1 MTKNERFLNMLKIMN
16 FEVTDDIASG
26 VVVGYELLE
35 DNKTWRVTLEFDSL
49 LTVERVNS
57 LTSGIKQYLVDE
69 IGALECKFTI
79 NYRNSILDGLNN
91 LTICDYFEE
100 AIKVLSTV
108 KREITIIKKY
118 TYEFVA
124 DEITINVGTDIE
136 KSVVEA
142 LCKLIKKYFNNYG
155 LNEIK
160 LSVEIGKEKT
170 DFKAEHEKQ
179 LQILENH
186 NVAVGLENYKRIQLD
201 AQTNKTDTTF
211 TGYYKN
217 KPLEVLI
224 EDIPLTS
231 IEVQEFSQING
242 TTKVTVNGVL
252 VKGEIKNLKS
262 KKTGKELHLYTGV
275 ITNYKDSV
283 TFKRFFKEEDSE
295 IFEKDLKPGKNIEL
309 TGSIEWDDYAKSV
322 VIMCNSLVIKGVD
335 SYRVRFDGQ
344 PEKRVELHAHTK
356 MSVLDSILNVGE
368 YVEQASRYGHS
379 AIAVTDHENCH
390 VFPDFFK
397 ACKKNN
403 IKPIAGLEAN
413 YIDIDD
419 IKIALTNED
428 INLNDATFVVFDI
441 ETTGFCINFNE
452 IIEIGGVK
460 IKNGMIID
468 SFSEFVKPNKRIT
481 EYITNLTDIS
491 NDTVFDALTI
501 EEVLPEFKKFIEGCV
516 LVAHNAKF
524 DTDYIY
530 ANMKKLGI
538 FEHEYPCIDTIIIAR
553 SIYPE
558 RGLKRFNLG
567 AVAKFLKVEIE
578 QQHRAIHDAKT
589 TTNVF
594 MKMLGDIAELGI
606 SNYKDLN
613 KLVDPNQIYKHVIP
627 THINMLVKTHAGLKN
642 LYKIISDSHTNHF
655 WRNARVVRSVL
666 EQYREGLLIGSGC
679 VNGEVFRAALE
690 KTEDILRER
699 IRKYDYIEIQPPSS
713 YMFLFEKTADLGA
726 KEYVLDTIKL
736 LIRVAKEEGKIVVA
750 TGDVHELIPEDSE
763 FRKIY
768 LSVARPNGGGPHE
781 LSSYDS
787 TIDMHFR
794 TTTEMLNEF
803 SFLGTDLAYEIV
815 VTNTNLIN
823 NMIESYDLFPKQL
836 FVPRDDFR
844 AEYGVPSMKQAIYD
858 ICDQTAHEK
867 YGPNIPVYVK
877 ERLDRELKAII
888 GHGYFSVYYISHLLV
903 KDSNENGYVVGSRGS
918 VGSSFAATM
927 MKITEVNPLTPHYV
941 CPHCYFNAFKFT
953 EEEKQKYGQ
962 TNIPAHI
969 EEALNSVSNGFDLPN
984 YDCPICGHKMNRDGM
999 SIAFETFLG
1008 FTGEKVPDIDLNFS
1022 GDYQGQAHL
1031 FAQRMFGKDYAFR
1044 AGTCSTVMDKTA
1056 FAYVRDYYNDKGI
1069 IKRQSEIDR
1078 LASFIAGSKRTTGQH
1093 PGGIVVVPDNI
1104 EIYDVTPIQFP
1115 PVSDKDD
1122 LTQMQWRTSH
1132 FDYHSFEDN
1141 LLKLDILGH
1150 DDPTLIK
1157 KLIEYVQAR
1166 PDEFPF
1172 DTVEGIPFIDEDV
1185 ISLFSSKDA
1194 LKIKGDDLDTL
1205 SSGTIGMPEFGTRF
1219 VRGMLETIKPNS
1231 YNDIIKVSGLSHGTD
1246 VWAGNAEALVKGLI
1260 DGFPKVEF
1268 KDVIGCRDDIMIYLI
1283 AKGVPAAD
1291 SFKIMESVRKG
1302 RGITKDQENLMIQN
1316 NVPDWFV
1323 WTCKKIK
1330 YLFPKAH
1337 ATAYVIMALRIGWF
1351 KVHRPIYYYA
1361 VYFSVRAK
1369 EYDAEI
1375 FALGKNA
1382 IRNKIQEIEKKIQN
1396 HDVTNKEENLL
1407 DELRIAL
1414 EMVLRGYTFK
1424 QIDINKSLATDFVI
1438 SDDRMSLY
1446 LPFVTIPSLGEAVA
1460 KSIVEARETR
1470 PFSSKKDV
1478 ERRTSINKTQFA
1490 KLQLLGV
1497 FDELPD
1503 DDETTLF

>member
-1 MTKNERFLNMLKIMN
+1 MTKNERWLNMLKMMN
-16 FEVTDDIASG
+16 IEITDDIASG
-26 VVVGYELLE
+26 ALVNRTLLS
-35 DNKTWRVTLEFDSL
+35 DNKTWRITLEFENL
-49 LTVERVNS
+49 LPVSKLSFLTNS
-57 LTSGIKQYLVDE
+57 IKNYLIEE
-69 IGALECKFTI
+69 IGAEECKFTVL
-79 NYRNSILDGLNN
+79 YRNSVLEGNNSILINE
-91 LTICDYFEE
+91 YFDA
-100 AIKVLSTV
+100 AIEVLSTV
-108 KREITIIKKY
+108 KREVSIIKKY
-118 TYEFVA
+118 PFELVA
-124 DEITINVGTDIE
+124 NEYIINVGTEMEIA
-136 KSVVEA
+136 VINNI
-142 LCKLIKKYFNNYG
+142 CKLIKKYFVNFG
-155 LNEIK
+155 LCEIDFF
-160 LSVEIGKEKT
+160 VQIAEDGT
-170 DFKAEHEKQ
+170 DFKAEREKEV
-179 LQILENH
+179 QILENH
-186 NVAVGLENYKRIQLD
+186 NIAIGEENYKRIQLD
-201 AQTNKTDTTF
+201 AKTNTTGNTY
-211 TGYYKN
+211 TGFYKN
-217 KPLEVLI
+217 KPLEVTI
-224 EDIPLTS
+224 DEIPLSS
-231 IEVQEFSQING
+231 IEIQEFNQING
-242 TTKVTVNGVL
+242 TTKVIVNGVL
-252 VKGEIKNLKS
+252 VKGEIKHLKS
-262 KKTGKELHLYTGV
+262 KKTGKDLHLYTGS
-275 ITNYKDSV
+275 ITNYKD
-283 TFKRFFKEEDSE
+283 TIMFKRFFKEEDTE
-295 IFEKDLKPGKNIEL
+295 IFEKDLKSGTNIEIM
-309 TGSIEWDDYAKSV
+309 GSIEWDDYAKTV
-322 VIMCNSLVIKGVD
+322 VVMCNSITIKGAD
-335 SYRVRFDGQ
+335 AYRVRFDGQ
-344 PEKRVELHAHTK
+344 PEKRIELHAHTK
-356 MSVLDSILNVGE
+356 MSVLDSILNVDE
-368 YVEQASRYGHS
+368 YVAQASRYGH
-379 AIAVTDHENCH
+379 AAVAVTDHENCH
-390 VFPDFFK
+390 IFPDFFK

-419 IKIALTNED
+419 VKIALTDED

-468 SFSEFVKPNKRIT
+468 SFSEFVKPEKRIT

-501 EEVLPEFKKFIEGCV
+501 NEVLPEFKKFIDGCV

-524 DTDYIY
+524 DTDFIY
-530 ANMKKLGI
+530 AKMKKLGI
-538 FEHEYPCIDTIIIAR
+538 YERNYPCIDTILIAR
-553 SIYPE
+553 SLYPE
-558 RGLKRFNLG
+558 KGLKRFNLG

-594 MKMLGDIAELGI
+594 MKMLGDIAEMGVT
-606 SNYKDLN
+606 NYKDLN
-613 KLVDPNQIYKHVIP
+613 TLVDPNQIYKHVIP
-627 THINMLVKTHAGLKN
+627 THLNLLVKNRVGLKN
-642 LYKIISDSHTNHF
+642 LYKIISDSHTNHY
-655 WRNARVVRSVL
+655 WKNARVVRSVL
-666 EQYREGLLIGSGC
+666 EKHREGILLGSGC

-699 IRKYDYIEIQPPSS
+699 IRKYDYIEVQPPSS

-750 TGDVHELIPEDSE
+750 TGDVHELVSEDSE

-768 LSVARPNGGGPHE
+768 LAVARPNGGGPHE
-781 LSSYDS
+781 LSSYES

-803 SFLGTDLAYEIV
+803 SFLGNELAYEIV

-823 NMIESYDLFPKQL
+823 NMIESYDLFPKKL

-844 AEYGVPSMKQAIYD
+844 SEYGVPSMKQAIYD
-858 ICDQTAHEK
+858 ICNQTAHEM
-867 YGPNIPVYVK
+867 YGPNIPVYVQ

-903 KDSNENGYVVGSRGS
+903 KDSNDHGYVVGSRGS

-927 MKITEVNPLTPHYV
+927 MKITEVNALTPHYV
-941 CPHCYFNAFKFT
+941 CPHCYFTAFKFT
-953 EEEKQKYGQ
+953 EAEKQKYGQ
-962 TNIPAHI
+962 TNIPPHI
-969 EEALNSVSNGFDLPN
+969 EEALANVNNGFDLPH
-984 YDCPICGHKMNRDGM
+984 YDCPVCGHKMNRDGM

-1022 GDYQGQAHL
+1022 GEYQGQAHL
-1031 FAQRMFGKDYAFR
+1031 FAQRMFGKDYAYR
-1044 AGTCSTVMDKTA
+1044 AGTCTTVMDKTA
-1056 FAYVRDYYNDKGI
+1056 FAYVRDYYNSKGI
-1069 IKRQSEIDR
+1069 SKRQSEIDR
-1078 LASFIAGSKRTTGQH
+1078 LASFIAGSKKTTGQH
-1093 PGGIVVVPDNI
+1093 PGGIVVVPDDI
-1104 EIYDVTPIQFP
+1104 EIYDITPIQFP
-1115 PVSDKDD
+1115 PVSEKDD
-1122 LTQMQWRTSH
+1122 LSQLQWRTSH

-1157 KLIEYVQAR
+1157 KLIEYVQER

-1172 DTVEGIPFIDEDV
+1172 STVEGIPFIDDDV

-1194 LKIKGDDLDTL
+1194 LKIKGDDLDNL

-1219 VRGMLETIKPNS
+1219 VRGMLETIKPNT

-1246 VWAGNAEALVKGLI
+1246 VWAGNAEALVKGEI
-1260 DGFPKVEF
+1260 PEFPKVEF

-1302 RGITKDQENLMIQN
+1302 RGITKEQEKLMREN

-1414 EMVLRGYTFK
+1414 EMVLRGFTFK

-1438 SDDRMSLY
+1438 AEDKESLY

-1460 KSIVEARETR
+1460 KSIVDARNVR

-1503 DDETTLF
+1503 DDENTLF

>member
-1 MTKNERFLNMLKIMN
+1 MTKNERWLNMLKMMN
-16 FEVTDDIASG
+16 IEVTEDILTG
-26 VVVGYELLE
+26 ELVNRVLLS
-35 DNKTWRVTLEFDSL
+35 DNKTWRITLEFDEL
-49 LTVERVNS
+49 LSVEKINF
-57 LTSGIKQYLVDE
+57 LTDNIRKYLKEE
-69 IGALECKFTI
+69 IGTEFCKFSVI
-79 NYRNSILDGLNN
+79 YRKSILNGLSNN
-91 LTICDYFEE
+91 LIKEYYDE
-100 AIKVLSTV
+100 AIKVLATV
-108 KREITIIKKY
+108 KREISIIRKY
-118 TYEFVA
+118 QYEIIA
-124 DEITINVGTDIE
+124 DEIVVYVGTEME
-136 KSVVEA
+136 KAVVEA
-142 LCKLIKKYFNNYG
+142 QCKLIKKFFDNYG
-155 LNEIK
+155 L
-160 LSVEIGKEKT
+160 VEINFFVDINDGGI
-170 DFKAEHEKQ
+170 DFRAEHEKE

-186 NVAVGLENYKRIQLD
+186 NIAVGMENYKRIQLD
-201 AQTNKTDTTF
+201 AASNTTGKTY
-211 TGYYKN
+211 TGFYKN
-217 KPLEVLI
+217 KPLEI
-224 EDIPLTS
+224 TIDEIPLTS

-242 TTKVTVNGVL
+242 TTKVIVNGVL
-252 VKGEIKNLKS
+252 VKGEVKHLKS
-262 KKTGKELHLYTGV
+262 KKTGKDLNLYTGIV
-275 ITNYKDSV
+275 TNYKDSIM
-283 TFKRFFKEEDSE
+283 FKRFYKDEDAN
-295 IFEKDLKPGKNIEL
+295 IFEKELKTGKYLEIV
-309 TGSIEWDDYAKSV
+309 GSIEWDDFAKSV
-322 VIMCNSLVIKGVD
+322 VIMCNSLTIQGVD

-356 MSVLDSILNVGE
+356 MSVLDSILNVDE
-368 YVEQASRYGHS
+368 YVAQASRYGHS
-379 AIAVTDHENCH
+379 AVAVTDHENCH
-390 VFPDFFK
+390 VFPEFFN
-397 ACKKNN
+397 ACKKHN
-403 IKPIAGLEAN
+403 IKPIAGLEAY
-413 YIDIDD
+413 YINLDD

-441 ETTGFCINFNE
+441 ETTGFCANYHE

-460 IKNGMIID
+460 IKSGMIID
-468 SFSEFVKPNKRIT
+468 TFSEFVKPTKRISEAISKLT
-481 EYITNLTDIS
+481 SIT
-491 NDTVFDALTI
+491 NDTVFDALPI
-501 EEVLPEFKKFIEGCV
+501 EEILPEFKKFIEGCV
-516 LVAHNAKF
+516 LVAHNAPF
-524 DTDYIY
+524 DTDFIY
-530 ANMKKLGI
+530 TKMNDLGI
-538 FEHEYPCIDTIIIAR
+538 FEGPYPCIDTIIIAR
-553 SIYPE
+553 SLYPDQ
-558 RGLKRFNLG
+558 GLKRFNLG
-567 AVAKFLKVEIE
+567 ACAKFLKVEIE

-589 TTNVF
+589 TSNVF
-594 MKMLGDIAELGI
+594 MKMLGDIAELGVT
-606 SNYKDLN
+606 NYKDLN
-613 KLVDPNQIYKHVIP
+613 SLINPNQIYKHYIP
-627 THINMLVKTHAGLKN
+627 THLNLLVKNSVGLKN

-655 WRNARVVRSVL
+655 SRNARVMHHVL
-666 EQYREGLLIGSGC
+666 EKYREGILVGSGC
-679 VNGEVFRAALE
+679 ANGEVFRAALE
-690 KTEDILRER
+690 KTEDILRKK
-699 IRKYDYIEIQPPSS
+699 IRKYDYIEVQPPKS
-713 YMFLFEKTADLGA
+713 YQFLFDDEDDLGTS
-726 KEYVLDTIKL
+726 EYVLDTIKL
-736 LIRVAKEEGKIVVA
+736 IIKVAKEEGKIVVA

-768 LSVARPNGGGPHE
+768 LAVARPNGGGPHE
-781 LSSYDS
+781 LASYNG
-787 TIDMHFR
+787 TLDMHFR

-803 SFLGTDLAYEIV
+803 SFLGNDLAYEIV

-823 NMIESYDLFPKQL
+823 NMIETYDLFPKKL

-844 AEYGVPSMKQAIYD
+844 KEYGVPSMKQAIYE
-858 ICDQTAHEK
+858 ICDQTAHEM
-867 YGPNIPVYVK
+867 YGPNIPEYVK

-903 KDSNENGYVVGSRGS
+903 KDSNDNGYVVGSRGS

-941 CPHCYFNAFKFT
+941 CPHCYFSAFKFT
-953 EEEKQKYGQ
+953 DDEKKKYGQ
-962 TNIPAHI
+962 TNIPSHI
-969 EEALNSVSNGFDLPN
+969 EEALDSVNNGFDLPD
-984 YDCPICGHKMNRDGM
+984 YDCPVCGHKMNRDGM

-1008 FTGEKVPDIDLNFS
+1008 FTGEKCPDIDLNFS
-1022 GDYQGQAHL
+1022 GEYQAKAHT
-1031 FAQRMFGKDYAFR
+1031 FTQQMFGKDYAFR

-1069 IKRQSEIDR
+1069 VKRQSEIDR
-1078 LASFIAGSKRTTGQH
+1078 LASFIAGSKKTTGQH
-1093 PGGIVVVPDNI
+1093 PGGIVVVPDDI

-1115 PVSDKDD
+1115 PVSEKDD

-1132 FDYHSFEDN
+1132 YDYHSFEAN

-1172 DTVEGIPFIDEDV
+1172 STVEGIPFIDKDV

-1194 LKIKGDDLDTL
+1194 LKIKGDDLDNL
-1205 SSGTIGMPEFGTRF
+1205 SSGTIGMPEFGTKF
-1219 VRGMLETIKPNS
+1219 VRGMLETIKPNT

-1246 VWAGNAEALVKGLI
+1246 VWSGNAEALVKNEI
-1260 DGFPKVEF
+1260 PGFPKVEF

-1302 RGITKDQENLMIQN
+1302 KGITKEQEQLMLDN

-1414 EMVLRGYTFK
+1414 EMVLRGYRFK

-1438 SDDRMSLY
+1438 SEDKESLY
-1446 LPFVTIPSLGEAVA
+1446 LPFVTVPNLGEAVA
-1460 KSIVEARETR
+1460 KSIVEARNVR
-1470 PFSSKKDV
+1470 PFTSKKDV

-1490 KLQLLGV
+1490 KLQMLGV

-1503 DDETTLF
+1503 DDENTLF

>member
-1 MTKNERFLNMLKIMN
+1 MTKNEQWLNMLSKLNI
-16 FEVTDDIASG
+16 TPTSDIESG
-26 VVVGYELLE
+26 QLISRTLLK
-35 DNKTWRVTLEFDSL
+35 DNKTWRLTLEFEKL
-49 LTVERVNS
+49 LSFSVLNELMNS
-57 LTSGIKQYLVDE
+57 IRSYLVANLNAID
-69 IGALECKFTI
+69 CKFTI
-79 NYRNSILDGLNN
+79 CYRNQEIDNDLISDYLKDG
-91 LTICDYFEE
+91 IF
-100 AIKVLSTV
+100 VLSKVSKEIRILEIYEYKITNTV
-108 KREITIIKKY
+108 VKFY
-118 TYEFVA
+118 
-124 DEITINVGTDIE
+124 VGTENEKDIAN
-136 KSVVEA
+136 KQ
-142 LCKLIKKYFNNYG
+142 LLLLKKYFENYG
-155 LNEIK
+155 LNSVTLKATVNDNEDDIK
-160 LSVEIGKEKT
+160 HVHQMELKNVE
-170 DFKAEHEKQ
+170 
-179 LQILENH
+179 NY
-186 NVAVGLENYKRIQLD
+186 NVALSNEEYQKRQLEAANSDNTY
-201 AQTNKTDTTF
+201 NF
-211 TGYYKN
+211 TGYRSKQAIDIDIDKMPTNSMEVSEYTQVNGTN
-217 KPLEVLI
+217 KVVTTGVLI
-224 EDIPLTS
+224 
-231 IEVQEFSQING
+231 
-242 TTKVTVNGVL
+242 
-252 VKGEIKNLKS
+252 KGEVKHIPS
-262 KKTGKELHLYTGV
+262 KKLGKMLHLYTG
-275 ITNYKDSV
+275 IISNYKDSIM
-283 TFKRFFKEEDSE
+283 FKRFFKEDDTPF
-295 IFEKDLKPGKNIEL
+295 FEKKLTPNLKLEL
-309 TGSIEWDDYAKSV
+309 VGNMQWDDFAKCV
-322 VIMCNSLVIKGVD
+322 TIMCD
-335 SYRVRFDGQ
+335 SITVLGEDTSRARFDGQ

-356 MSVLDSILNVGE
+356 MSVLDSILNVDE
-368 YVEQASRYGHS
+368 YVAQASRYGHS
-379 AIAVTDHENCH
+379 AVAVTDHENCH
-390 VFPDFFK
+390 IFPDFFK
-397 ACKKNN
+397 ACKKHN

-413 YIDIDD
+413 YINLND

-428 INLNDATFVVFDI
+428 IELNDATFVVFDI
-441 ETTGFCINFNE
+441 ETTGFCVNFHE

-468 SFSEFVKPNKRIT
+468 SFSEFVKPSKRIS
-481 EYITNLTDIS
+481 EAITKLTSIS
-491 NDTVFDALTI
+491 NDTVFDALPI
-501 EEVLPEFKKFIEGCV
+501 EEVLPEFKKFIDGCI
-516 LVAHNAKF
+516 LVAHNAPF
-524 DTDYIY
+524 DTDFIY
-530 ANMKKLGI
+530 SKMKDLGI
-538 FEHEYPCIDTIIIAR
+538 FEKKYPCIDTIIIAR
-553 SIYPE
+553 SLYPE
-558 RGLKRFNLG
+558 QGLKRFNLG
-567 AVAKFLKVEIE
+567 ACAKFLKVEIE

-589 TTNVF
+589 TSNVF
-594 MKMLGDIAELGI
+594 MKMLGDIAELGVT
-606 SNYKDLN
+606 NYKDLN
-613 KLVDPNQIYKHVIP
+613 SLINPNQIYKHVIP
-627 THINMLVKTHAGLKN
+627 THLNLLVKNRVGLKN

-655 WRNARVVRSVL
+655 QRIARVMHDVL
-666 EQYREGLLIGSGC
+666 ELHREGILVGSGC
-679 VNGEVFRAALE
+679 ANGEIFRSALE
-690 KTEDILRER
+690 KSEDILREK
-699 IRKYDYIEIQPPSS
+699 IKKYDYIEVQPPQA
-713 YMFLFEKTADLGA
+713 YMFLFDYDSDLGS
-726 KEYVLDTIKL
+726 KEYVLDTIKMI
-736 LIRVAKEEGKIVVA
+736 IRVAKEEGKIVVA

-768 LSVARPNGGGPHE
+768 LAVARPNGGGPHE
-781 LSSYDS
+781 LASYDG
-787 TIDMHFR
+787 TLDMHFR

-803 SFLGTDLAYEIV
+803 SFLGSDLAYEIV

-844 AEYGVPSMKQAIYD
+844 SEYGVPSMKQAIYD
-858 ICDQTAHEK
+858 ICDKTAHEM

-941 CPHCYFNAFKFT
+941 CPHCYFSAFKFT
-953 EEEKQKYGQ
+953 DEEKEKYGQ
-962 TNIPAHI
+962 VNIPAHI
-969 EEALNSVSNGFDLPN
+969 EEALANCNNGFDLPN

-1022 GDYQGQAHL
+1022 GEYQAKAHT
-1031 FAQRMFGKDYAFR
+1031 FTQQMFGKDYAFR

-1069 IKRQSEIDR
+1069 VKRQSEIDR
-1078 LASFIAGSKRTTGQH
+1078 LATFIAGSKKTTGQH
-1093 PGGIVVVPDNI
+1093 PGGIVVVPDDI

-1115 PVSDKDD
+1115 PVSEKDD

-1157 KLIEYVQAR
+1157 KLIEYVQER

-1172 DTVEGIPFIDEDV
+1172 STVEGIPFIDEDV
-1185 ISLFSSKDA
+1185 ISLFSSKEV

-1205 SSGTIGMPEFGTRF
+1205 SSGTIGMPEFGTKF
-1219 VRGMLETIKPNS
+1219 VRGMLETIKPNT

-1246 VWAGNAEALVKGLI
+1246 VWAGNAESLVKGLV

-1291 SFKIMESVRKG
+1291 SFKIMEAVRKG
-1302 RGITKDQENLMIQN
+1302 KGLTKEQEQLMRDN
-1316 NVPDWFV
+1316 NVPEWFV

-1424 QIDINKSLATDFVI
+1424 QIDINKSMATDFVI
-1438 SDDRMSLY
+1438 SEDKNSLY

-1460 KSIVEARETR
+1460 KSIVEARNVR

-1478 ERRTSINKTQFA
+1478 ERRTAINKTQFA
-1490 KLQLLGV
+1490 KLQMLGV

-1503 DDETTLF
+1503 DDENTLF

>member
-1 MTKNERFLNMLKIMN
+1 MTKNERWLRMLSKMQIDAT
-16 FEVTDDIASG
+16 EEIASG
-26 VVVGYELLE
+26 ELISRELLH
-35 DNKTWRVTLEFDSL
+35 DNKTWRITLQFDNL
-49 LTVERVNS
+49 LTVECMNFLSSRIV
-57 LTSGIKQYLVDE
+57 QYMCEE
-69 IGALECKFTI
+69 IGECKCKFTFK
-79 NYRNSILDGLNN
+79 YRNSTIDAKMVEEYLDEG
-91 LTICDYFEE
+91 IR
-100 AIKVLSTV
+100 VLSSV
-108 KREITIIKKY
+108 KREMTIINKY
-118 TYEFVA
+118 PHEIVA
-124 DEITINVGTDIE
+124 DEIIYYAATETE
-136 KSVVEA
+136 KSLVTA
-142 LCKLIKKYFNNYG
+142 QCGLISKFFQNYG
-155 LNEIK
+155 LENISFKCEISK
-160 LSVEIGKEKT
+160 DEV
-170 DFKAEHEKQ
+170 DFKAVHEKE

-186 NVAVGLENYKRIQLD
+186 NIAVGLENYKRIQVD
-201 AQTNKTDTTF
+201 ANASKAETSYK
-211 TGYYKN
+211 GYYKN
-217 KPLEVLI
+217 QPIAITIDEV
-224 EDIPLTS
+224 PLTS
-231 IEVQEFSQING
+231 IEVQEFGQING
-242 TTKVTVNGVL
+242 TTKVVVSGVL
-252 VKGEIKNLKS
+252 VKGEIKNLTS

-275 ITNYKDSV
+275 ITNYKDSI
-283 TFKRFFKEEDSE
+283 TFKRFFKEEDKQ
-295 IFEKDLKPGKNIEL
+295 IFEKDLKSGVNVEL
-309 TGSIEWDDYAKSV
+309 YGSIEWDDFLKAV
-322 VIMCNSLVIKGVD
+322 VIMCNSLTIQGVD
-335 SYRVRFDGQ
+335 AYRVRFDGQ
-344 PEKRVELHAHTK
+344 PEKRIELHAHTK
-356 MSVLDSILNVGE
+356 MSVLDSILNVDE
-368 YVEQASRYGHS
+368 YVAQASRYGHS
-379 AIAVTDHENCH
+379 AVAVTDHENCH

-397 ACKKNN
+397 ACKKNK

-413 YIDIDD
+413 YIDVDD
-419 IKIALTNED
+419 VKIALTNDD

-441 ETTGFCINFNE
+441 ETTGFCINFHE

-481 EYITNLTDIS
+481 DYITKLTDIS

-501 EEVLPEFKKFIEGCV
+501 EEVLPEFKKFIEGCI

-553 SIYPE
+553 SLYPD
-558 RGLKRFNLG
+558 RGLKRFNLAG
-567 AVAKFLKVEIE
+567 VAKFLKVEVE

-606 SNYKDLN
+606 TNYKDLN
-613 KLVDPNQIYKHVIP
+613 TLVDPNQIYKHVIP
-627 THINMLVKTHAGLKN
+627 THINMLVKTHSGLKN

-655 WRNARVVRSVL
+655 QRNARVVRSVL
-666 EQYREGLLIGSGC
+666 EQYRDGLLVGSGC

-699 IRKYDYIEIQPPSS
+699 IKKYDYIEVQPPSS
-713 YMFLFEKTADLGA
+713 YMFLFEETNDVGA

-781 LSSYDS
+781 LAKYDS

-794 TTTEMLNEF
+794 STTEMLEEF
-803 SFLGTDLAYEIV
+803 SFLGADLAYEIV

-858 ICDQTAHEK
+858 ICEATAHEM
-867 YGPNIPVYVK
+867 YGPNIPLYVK

-903 KDSNENGYVVGSRGS
+903 KDSNEHGYVVGSRGS

-927 MKITEVNPLTPHYV
+927 MKITEVNALTPHYV
-941 CPHCYFNAFKFT
+941 CPHCYFTAFKFT
-953 EEEKQKYGQ
+953 EEEKEKYGQ
-962 TNIPAHI
+962 TNIPKHI
-969 EEALNSVSNGFDLPN
+969 EEALESVSNGFDLPH
-984 YDCPICGHKMNRDGM
+984 YDCPNCGTKMRRDGM

-1022 GDYQGQAHL
+1022 GEYQGKAHL
-1031 FAQRMFGKDYAFR
+1031 FTQKMFGKDYAFR
-1044 AGTCSTVMDKTA
+1044 AGTCTTVMDKTA
-1056 FAYVRDYYNDKGI
+1056 FAYVRDYYNSKNI
-1069 IKRQSEIDR
+1069 PKRQSEIER
-1078 LASFIAGSKRTTGQH
+1078 LATFIAGSKKTTGQH

-1104 EIYDVTPIQFP
+1104 EIYDITPIQFP
-1115 PVSDKDD
+1115 PVSEKDD
-1122 LTQMQWRTSH
+1122 LENMQWRTSH

-1150 DDPTLIK
+1150 DDPTFIK
-1157 KLIEYVQAR
+1157 KLIEYVQAS
-1166 PDEFPF
+1166 PDDFPF
-1172 DTVEGIPFIDEDV
+1172 KEASEIPFINEEV

-1194 LKIKGDDLDTL
+1194 LNIKGDDLDKF
-1205 SSGTIGMPEFGTRF
+1205 SSGTIGMPEFGTQF
-1219 VRGMLETIKPNS
+1219 VRGMLETIKPKT

-1291 SFKIMESVRKG
+1291 AFKIMEQVRKG
-1302 RGITKDQENLMIQN
+1302 KGINDDQVKLMKDN

-1369 EYDAEI
+1369 EFDAEI

-1382 IRNKIQEIEKKIQN
+1382 IRNKIQEIERKILA
-1396 HDVTNKEENLL
+1396 HESTKKEEDLI
-1407 DELRIAL
+1407 DELKIAL
-1414 EMVLRGYTFK
+1414 EMVLRGYKFR
-1424 QIDINKSLATDFVI
+1424 QIDLNKSLAKDFVI
-1438 SDDRMSLY
+1438 AEDKQSVY
-1446 LPFVTIPSLGEAVA
+1446 LPFITIPSLGEAVA
-1460 KSIVEARETR
+1460 NSIIEARNVR
-1470 PFSSKKDV
+1470 PFSSKKDF

-1497 FDELPD
+1497 FDDLPD
-1503 DDETTLF
+1503 DDANSLF